1 MLEYTQAQLTRSG
14 RQFFGERLRNE
25 HFRPTTLWLKET
37 QRQRSENIES
47 EVLNGSLGETRDV
60 RP

>member
-1 MLEYTQAQLTRSG
+1 MLEYTLAQLNPFGT
-14 RQFFGERLRNE
+14 QFLGERLRNE

-37 QRQRSENIES
+37 QRQRSENIERK
-47 EVLNGSLGETRDV
+47 VLNASLGETRDV